1 MEFSNDIQAV
11 TSQDTEDIYQM
22 LHINCK
28 YRRGIHA
35 MIKDAMVLKDKRM
48 ELEDR
53 WADFVNELNEGE
65 EQIE

>member
-11 TSQDTEDIYQM
+11 TSQDTEDIYHM

-53 WADFVNELNEGE
+53 WADFANELNEGE